1 MTEEQRDNLLLSM
14 SNKIDKLEASQKE
27 IKTRLSENTAEL
39 AQQKENM
46 SKMETRLVEKID
58 SNTVELVR
66 QRENIAHLEFTLM
79 DKISALFD
87 AREVS
92 SDKFKDHK
100 KKFESIEKVLDNH
113 NARILRLENS
123 RN

>member
-14 SNKIDKLEASQKE
+14 SNKIDKLESSQKE
-27 IKTRLSENTAEL
+27 METRLLERIDSNTAEL
-39 AQQKENM
+39 AQQRESM
-46 SKMETRLVEKID
+46 SKIEARLSE
-58 SNTVELVR
+58 NTTELVR
-66 QRENIAHLEFTLM
+66 QRKNIANLEFTLM

-123 RN
+123 GN

>member
-1 MTEEQRDNLLLSM
+1 M
-14 SNKIDKLEASQKE
+14 SKIKA
-27 IKTRLSENTAEL
+27 RLSENT
-39 AQQKENM
+39 
-46 SKMETRLVEKID
+46 T
-58 SNTVELVR
+58 ELVR
-66 QRENIAHLEFTLM
+66 QRKNIANLEFTLM

-123 RN
+123 GN

>member
-46 SKMETRLVEKID
+46 SKMETRLAE
-58 SNTVELVR
+58 NTAELVR